1 MPPKL
6 RPPQTGK
13 RHSLPA
19 LYGAP
24 PPGFHRTLWK
34 WKSAL
39 CLPAHTCRRLSARL
53 ILRRPFPSS
62 RAFSISRLLYTLPRG
77 FVKGILGETLLFF
90 VFPKAQGVK
99 TSPSQVFSCTLDS
112 FFKPQKGRGPFAPP
126 ANIISPESDC
136 RRQRRCRC
144 CESSRP

>member
-6 RPPQTGK
+6 RPPQRENATRCRRFMG
-13 RHSLPA
+13 RLPPRLSPDALEVEIGSLPA
-19 LYGAP
+19 GSHLP
-24 PPGFHRTLWK
+24 P
-34 WKSAL
+34 AL
-39 CLPAHTCRRLSARL
+39 CKAVW
-53 ILRRPFPSS
+53 RRPFPSS

-99 TSPSQVFSCTLDS
+99 TSPSQVFSCTSDS
-112 FFKPQKGRGPFAPP
+112 FFKPQKGRGLFAPP

>member
-6 RPPQTGK
+6 RPPQRENATRCRRFMG
-13 RHSLPA
+13 RL
-19 LYGAP
+19 

>member
-6 RPPQTGK
+6 RPPKQESATRCRRFMGRLPPAFTG
-13 RHSLPA
+13 RS
-19 LYGAP
+19 GS
-24 PPGFHRTLWK
+24 GN
-34 WKSAL
+34 
-39 CLPAHTCRRLSARL
+39 RLSACRL
-53 ILRRPFPSS
+53 TPAAGSLQGCLETTFSVIARFFYFKVIIYPS
-62 RAFSISRLLYTLPRG
+62 PRIC
-77 FVKGILGETLLFF
+77 KGDFGRNSPLFC
-90 VFPKAQGVK
+90 FPKSARGKNFSVK
-99 TSPSQVFSCTLDS
+99 SFSCTLDS